1 MLNFISNIFSP
12 VVKYLIEGVYSRCEN
27 KFHEASQECHYT
39 DHENFMDFICKL
51 IHVFVI
57 YRIRNGAF
65 KMFVFAQQ
73 RLVDIESVSEL

>member
-1 MLNFISNIFSP
+1 
-12 VVKYLIEGVYSRCEN
+12 
-27 KFHEASQECHYT
+27 
-39 DHENFMDFICKL
+39 MDFICKL